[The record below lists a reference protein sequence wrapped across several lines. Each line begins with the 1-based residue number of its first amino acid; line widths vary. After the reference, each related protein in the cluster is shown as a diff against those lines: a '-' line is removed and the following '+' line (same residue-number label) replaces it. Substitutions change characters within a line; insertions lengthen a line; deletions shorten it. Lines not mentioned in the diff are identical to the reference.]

1 MIPTSIIEYLKRN
14 EVPFK
19 RRPHAQAVS
28 SQQLAASL
36 HVSGYRVAKSVIV
49 DADGQKW
56 IAVLP
61 ASETVNVARLAEVL
75 EARKVRLLGESE
87 FAPIFTDCEIGAEP
101 PFGGL
106 FGIPVVVD
114 SWLADATWIIL
125 RAGSHQESLEM
136 AYSDF
141 VSLEKPRVGSFG
153 LQPGWTETD
162 HQRESK
168 EWRGQERLR

>member
-1 MIPTSIIEYLKRN
+1 MIPASIIEYLQRN

-28 SQQLAASL
+28 AQELAASL
-36 HVSGYRVAKSVIV
+36 HVSGYSVAKSVIV
-49 DADGQKW
+49 DADGEKW
-56 IAVLP
+56 VAVLP
-61 ASETVNVARLAEVL
+61 ASETVNLARLAEVL
-75 EARKVRLLGESE
+75 KARKVRLCGESE
-87 FAPIFTDCEIGAEP
+87 FAQIFHDCEIGAEP

-106 FGIPVVVD
+106 YAIPVVVD
-114 SWLADATWIIL
+114 CRLADATWIIL

-153 LQPGWTETD
+153 ILPGWSQTER
-162 HQRESK
+162 QRESQ
-168 EWRGQERLR
+168 EW

>member
-1 MIPTSIIEYLKRN
+1 MIPTSIIEYLQRN

-19 RRPHAQAVS
+19 RRPHPQAVS
-28 SQQLAASL
+28 AQELAASL
-36 HVSGYRVAKSVIV
+36 HVSGASVAKSVIV

-61 ASETVNVARLAEVL
+61 ASETVNIARLAEVL
-75 EARKVRLLGESE
+75 KARKVRLLGESE
-87 FAPIFTDCEIGAEP
+87 FAPIFADCEIGAEP

-106 FGIPVVVD
+106 YGIPVVVD
-114 SWLADATWIIL
+114 SWLADATWIRL

-153 LQPGWTETD
+153 ILSGWTEAER
-162 HQRESK
+162 QRESK
-168 EWRGQERLR
+168 EW

>member
-1 MIPTSIIEYLKRN
+1 MIPTSIIEYLQRN

-28 SQQLAASL
+28 AQELAASL
-36 HVSGYRVAKSVIV
+36 HVSGYSVAKSVIV
-49 DADGQKW
+49 DADGEKW

-61 ASETVNVARLAEVL
+61 ASETVNLARLAEVL
-75 EARKVRLLGESE
+75 KARKVRLCGESE
-87 FAPIFTDCEIGAEP
+87 FAQIFPDCEIGAEP

-106 FGIPVVVD
+106 YAIPVVVD
-114 SWLADATWIIL
+114 SRLADATWIIL

-153 LQPGWTETD
+153 ILPGWSQTER
-162 HQRESK
+162 QRESQQ
-168 EWRGQERLR
+168 W